1 VEVSSS
7 AVAVVGGT
15 NGRRVAGYVMGGVL
29 LSRAKGTNLIA
40 AINSVLLYLRRW
52 RWRSMLLLSSYRFSN
67 TTTKCPQPVYK
78 NLVGKT
84 YKIAFFKLP
93 TTATLPYSFMW
104 KPQND

>member
-67 TTTKCPQPVYK
+67 TTTKCLQ
-78 NLVGKT
+78 
-84 YKIAFFKLP
+84 KLGG
-93 TTATLPYSFMW
+93 
-104 KPQND
+104 QNG